1 MTPEVTTAA
10 RPSADRPLS
19 GVRLWSAV
27 LLPIVLLG
35 GVIALILAFDPA
47 ERFKDPAAPPVET
60 LSIRRVVLEPGM
72 MHMTVLNEGP
82 DPVTI
87 AQVAVDDAYWQFAAD
102 RGTELRPLASMTLS
116 IPYPWVAGEAHTIT
130 VLSSLGTR
138 FDHQIPVALSTPKAD
153 ARHLGIFAAMG
164 IFVGVIPVALGLLW
178 FPVVRAMSST
188 WLDAVLAFTIGL
200 LIFLVLDGTEE
211 GLHAAALLPGPFQGT
226 ALFAMCA
233 AAAYAALEI
242 VRARLSARRRG
253 VPRGQAGSGW
263 MLAIMIAIGI
273 GLHNFGEGLAIG
285 AAFALGEAAFGTLL
299 IVGFTLHNVTE
310 GLAIIS
316 PVAKERPGITGLI
329 KLGLIGGLPTIAG
342 AWIGG
347 LVFSPVAAVVFLGL
361 GVGAILQVVVQILG
375 QMSRESSLR
384 ERLVHAPVAIGLLAG
399 FAVMYLTGVLV

>member
-1 MTPEVTTAA
+1 VTPDVTTAERPAA
-10 RPSADRPLS
+10 RPPLS
-19 GVRLWSAV
+19 GARLWSAI

-47 ERFKDPAAPPVET
+47 DRFKDPAAPPVEL

-72 MHMTVLNEGP
+72 MHVTVLNEGP

-87 AQVAVDDAYWQFAAD
+87 AQLAVDDAYWQFSAD
-102 RGTELRPLASMTLS
+102 RGTQLHPLASTTLS
-116 IPYPWVAGEAHTIT
+116 IPYPWVAGEAHAIS

-138 FDHQIPVALSTPKAD
+138 FDHDIPVALETPKGD
-153 ARHLGIFAAMG
+153 ARHLAIFAAMG

-226 ALFAMCA
+226 ALFAFCA

-242 VRARLSARRRG
+242 VRARLSARRRALHG
-253 VPRGQAGSGW
+253 GAGSGW

-316 PVAKERPGITGLI
+316 PVAKERPGISGLV

-347 LVFSPVAAVVFLGL
+347 LIFSPVAAVVFLGL

-399 FAVMYLTGVLV
+399 FGVMYLTGVLV